1 VGSNRFSFGRGGG
14 RQVPVAPAHTP
25 EQGRPESDNGYDDM
39 PGHTRAFAVQ
49 VPDEPLAEPYYD
61 GAYNGAAAS
70 ATGNGNGIGNGSSS
84 NGSGSTH
91 VTTYRA
97 GTAHPQVSSARLA
110 WRPLLAGVFRH
121 PHRTFTQM
129 RGHQVWAVALTV
141 SAVYGALAVFGFG
154 DTRDSVLNS
163 TFSLALTYVLSSA
176 VGMVIA
182 GLMFGGVTHVLGR
195 RLGGDG
201 AWAPTIGFAMIIS
214 FATDVPRLLFS
225 LFLPAD
231 NGFVQLLGWATWL
244 FCAWLLTAMVRQLHD
259 LPWGKA
265 AMAASIQL
273 ILLLVVI
280 KLPTLS

>member
-1 VGSNRFSFGRGGG
+1 MRSNRFSFGRGGG
-14 RQVPVAPAHTP
+14 RQMPAAPPPTP
-25 EQGRPESDNGYDDM
+25 EPDRYDDQ
-39 PGHTRAFAVQ
+39 PGHTRAFTVQ
-49 VPDEPLAEPYYD
+49 VPDGGPGQPSYY
-61 GAYNGAAAS
+61 GAGDASGAGAGAG
-70 ATGNGNGIGNGSSS
+70 AGNGMADT
-84 NGSGSTH
+84 NGSGGGTTH

-97 GTAHPQVSSARLA
+97 GTAHPQVSAARLA
-110 WRPLLAGVFRH
+110 WRPLLAGIFRH
-121 PHRTFTQM
+121 PHRTFAQM
-129 RGHQVWAVALTV
+129 RGHQVWTVALIV

-176 VGMVIA
+176 VGMIIA

-214 FATDVPRLLFS
+214 FATDAPRLLFS
-225 LFLPAD
+225 LFLPSD
-231 NGFVQLLGWATWL
+231 NGFVQLLGWLTWL
-244 FCAWLLTAMVRQLHD
+244 YCVWLLTAMVRQLHD
-259 LPWGKA
+259 LPWAKA
-265 AMAASIQL
+265 AGAASIQL

>member
-1 VGSNRFSFGRGGG
+1 VRSNRFSFGRGGG
-14 RQVPVAPAHTP
+14 RQVPVAPPPTP
-25 EQGRPESDNGYDDM
+25 EPSGYPGGYDDQ
-39 PGHTRAFAVQ
+39 PGHTRAFGVQ
-49 VPDEPLAEPYYD
+49 VPDGLPGEPAYPSSYPS
-61 GAYNGAAAS
+61 YNGAAAGN
-70 ATGNGNGIGNGSSS
+70 AVADTGAG
-84 NGSGSTH
+84 GSTH

-97 GTAHPQVSSARLA
+97 GTAHPQVSAARLA

-121 PHRTFTQM
+121 PHRTFAQM
-129 RGHQVWAVALTV
+129 RGHQVWAVASIV

-154 DTRDSVLNS
+154 STRDSVLNS

-214 FATDVPRLLFS
+214 CVTDAPRLLFS
-225 LFLPAD
+225 LFLPSD

-244 FCAWLLTAMVRQLHD
+244 YCAWLLTAMVRQLHD

-265 AMAASIQL
+265 AGAASIQL

-280 KLPTLS
+280 KLPILG

>member
-1 VGSNRFSFGRGGG
+1 MCGYRPYVRSNRFSFGRGGG
-14 RQVPVAPAHTP
+14 RQMPVAPPPTP
-25 EQGRPESDNGYDDM
+25 EPDGFPDGYDDQ
-39 PGHTRAFAVQ
+39 PGHTRAFGVQ
-49 VPDEPLAEPYYD
+49 VPDELVMEPS
-61 GAYNGAAAS
+61 YNGAGS
-70 ATGNGNGIGNGSSS
+70 ANGT
-84 NGSGSTH
+84 GSGTTH
-91 VTTYRA
+91 VTVYRA
-97 GTAHPQVSSARLA
+97 GTAHPQVSAARLA
-110 WRPLLAGVFRH
+110 WRPLLAGILQH
-121 PHRTFTQM
+121 PHRTFAQM
-129 RGHQVWAVALTV
+129 RGHQVWAVAAIV

-154 DTRDSVLNS
+154 STRDSVLNS

-214 FATDVPRLLFS
+214 CLTDAPRLLFS
-225 LFLPAD
+225 LFLASD

-244 FCAWLLTAMVRQLHD
+244 YCAWLLTAMVRQLHD

-265 AMAASIQL
+265 AGAASIQL

-280 KLPTLS
+280 KLPTLG

>member
-1 VGSNRFSFGRGGG
+1 MRSNRFSFGRGGG
-14 RQVPVAPAHTP
+14 RQVPVAPPPTP
-25 EQGRPESDNGYDDM
+25 EPDRYDDQ
-39 PGHTRAFAVQ
+39 PGHTRAFTVQ
-49 VPDEPLAEPYYD
+49 VPDGGPAEPSYD
-61 GAYNGAAAS
+61 GNGS
-70 ATGNGNGIGNGSSS
+70 YNGNGSANGSAAGD
-84 NGSGSTH
+84 GSDGGGTTH

-97 GTAHPQVSSARLA
+97 GTAHPQVSAARLA
-110 WRPLLAGVFRH
+110 WRPLLAGIFRH
-121 PHRTFTQM
+121 PHRTFAQM
-129 RGHQVWAVALTV
+129 RGHQVWAVALIV

-201 AWAPTIGFAMIIS
+201 AWAPTIGFAMIVA

-225 LFLPAD
+225 LFLPSD

-244 FCAWLLTAMVRQLHD
+244 YCVWLLTAMVRQLHD

-265 AMAASIQL
+265 AAAASIQL

>member
-1 VGSNRFSFGRGGG
+1 LCGYRPYVRSNRFSFGRGGG
-14 RQVPVAPAHTP
+14 RQMPVAPPPTP
-25 EQGRPESDNGYDDM
+25 EPDGYPGGYDDQ
-39 PGHTRAFAVQ
+39 PGHTRAFGVQ
-49 VPDEPLAEPYYD
+49 VPDELPGEPSYAPYPS
-61 GAYNGAAAS
+61 YPSSNGAAAD
-70 ATGNGNGIGNGSSS
+70 TGAGD
-84 NGSGSTH
+84 TMH

-97 GTAHPQVSSARLA
+97 GTAHPQVSAARLA
-110 WRPLLAGVFRH
+110 WRPLLAGVFQH
-121 PHRTFTQM
+121 PHRTFAQM
-129 RGHQVWAVALTV
+129 RGHQVWAVAAIV

-154 DTRDSVLNS
+154 ATRDSVLNS

-182 GLMFGGVTHVLGR
+182 GVMFGGVTHVLGR

-214 FATDVPRLLFS
+214 CVTDAPRLLFS
-225 LFLPAD
+225 LFLPSD

-244 FCAWLLTAMVRQLHD
+244 YCAWLLTAMVRQLHD

-265 AMAASIQL
+265 AGAASIQL

-280 KLPTLS
+280 KLPILG